1 MSTLRQAA
9 QQALEALESV
19 YPYTDSLICYASTT
33 GEHPP
38 NAIDGNVRDAINAL
52 RAALAEPEQE
62 LGQALKQAI
71 EHINELEALNAELVG
86 ALKHAAE
93 CKATPRKP
101 LTDAEI
107 QTIWAKTFEMG
118 LSANIFARAIERAH
132 GIGDQH
138 EAG

>member
-1 MSTLRQAA
+1 MSREAM

-62 LGQALKQAI
+62 LGQALKRAI
-71 EHINELEALNAELVG
+71 EHINELEALNAELVK
-86 ALKHAAE
+86 ALRQVEGIINLSPHALSITRTALM
-93 CKATPRKP
+93 KAK
-101 LTDAEI
+101 LEY
-107 QTIWAKTFEMG
+107 E
-118 LSANIFARAIERAH
+118 NEAR
-132 GIGDQH
+132 
-138 EAG
+138 